1 MALLSLVFAPPSYR
15 MPSAR
20 GPHECR
26 PVARGGLRA
35 GPARW
40 LAWLLLLALGPAWG
54 QNTTSQPSL
63 PAVPAPTE
71 LAPLPKP
78 PGGSANP
85 DTAALRQHLRRAA
98 SLQTGYHDSA
108 ALAEY
113 QAALK
118 INPQEYESLWRAAV
132 LSVRIGNRYTDETR
146 KDAYFSEARRYAEQ
160 ALALAPTAG
169 ESNYALALALFSQA
183 GLLNARDRLR
193 LFKELQNPV
202 LLAATRRPDLP
213 EAWQLL
219 GRWHYRVA
227 HYNALEKLF
236 SRVFLGGAPR
246 SASTDQAIAALEKAR
261 ALAPERIQYTYD
273 LARIYKYQG
282 HHRRYAIALL
292 QQAIRQPT
300 YTGED
305 LIMNRLCE
313 QLLAPMQRAA
323 TRRDRRH
330 ARWYQRLRARPRAA
344 PPATLG
350 PPAP

>member
-1 MALLSLVFAPPSYR
+1 MLSLPKHLCHAAERF
-15 MPSAR
+15 AR
-20 GPHECR
+20 GVVEML
-26 PVARGGLRA
+26 RGTQHDGLFCFSSQ
-35 GPARW
+35 PLLLTSLIW
-40 LAWLLLLALGPAWG
+40 LLLALGPAHA
-54 QNTTSQPSL
+54 QNTTSQPSP

-71 LAPLPKP
+71 LAPLAR

-98 SLQTGYHDSA
+98 ALQTRYQESA

-146 KDAYFSEARRYAEQ
+146 KAAYFGEARRYAGQ

-183 GLLNARDRLR
+183 SLLNARDRLR

-202 LLAATRRPDLP
+202 MLAAARRPDLP

-236 SRVFLGGAPR
+236 SRVLLGGSPR

-261 ALAPERIQYTYD
+261 SLAPERIQYTYD
-273 LARIYKYQG
+273 LARVYKYQG
-282 HHRRYAIALL
+282 HHRRYVITLL
-292 QQAIRQPT
+292 QQAIRQPA
-300 YTGED
+300 YTSED

-313 QLLAPMQRAA
+313 QLLAPMVRAA

-330 ARWYQRLRARPRAA
+330 ARWYQHLRAVPK
-344 PPATLG
+344 
-350 PPAP
+350 PAPTTRAG

>member
-1 MALLSLVFAPPSYR
+1 MQHLSPVGCRLSCRVASHR
-15 MPSAR
+15 IAR
-20 GPHECR
+20 
-26 PVARGGLRA
+26 
-35 GPARW
+35 RW
-40 LAWLLLLALGPAWG
+40 LGLVRHLAACLLLLAALGPAHA
-54 QNTTSQPSL
+54 QTTTSQPSL
-63 PAVPAPTE
+63 PAVPTPTE
-71 LAPLPKP
+71 LGPLAR

-85 DTAALRQHLRRAA
+85 DTAALRRHLRQAA

-146 KDAYFSEARRYAEQ
+146 KAAYFGEARRYAEQ

-202 LLAATRRPDLP
+202 MLAAARRPDLP

-292 QQAIRQPT
+292 QRAVRQPT
-300 YTGED
+300 YTSED

-330 ARWYQRLRARPRAA
+330 ARWYQHLRARPRLVPLAA
-344 PPATLG
+344 PATLG